1 MKRSRLLLLFL
12 LAALYAPA
20 EDFVWPS
27 IPPEQIA
34 MKAHPLAVGAHAMVL
49 DWEIMTDDPGDR
61 ETVFMRIKIFSDEGR
76 AHGDISIPYFK
87 QYGDI
92 KDLTARTIHSD
103 GTIIPFRGEV
113 FEKMIVKTKQI
124 RYLAKTF
131 SFPEVEA
138 GSILEYHYTR
148 KSENGFMNT
157 HTWSPQ
163 GELPVLHLDFKV
175 KPDTNWLAFRY
186 VGLGLPAGKDVVKNK
201 DGSLELVLDDLPAFE
216 EESYVPPQ
224 YELKPVVW
232 LYYTPTRIETADEMW
247 KRMAKDTAKD
257 TESLLNPTSLI
268 RDTAL
273 ATVNVSDSPETKLR
287 KLYAKVKSIRNLAY
301 EREKTSEEEKR
312 EKLKDNNRT
321 EDVLKHGYGSGIELN
336 RLFIAM
342 ARSLGMDANEV
353 FVSQRDN
360 YFFRKDLPG
369 EWQLNGEL
377 AEVRVADKSWF
388 LDPAEKFCP
397 FGLLPWQETGV
408 MGLRVTKDG
417 GAFLTTPNPTSD
429 VSITERKGHLRWK
442 DGDIEGEVTVQYKGQ
457 DALVQRLNRRED
469 DDAVR
474 SKEIEDEIKKGL
486 PDGSTAKVKHI
497 EGLDGAEE
505 PVTVTLDVHIPNL
518 GASLGKRLALPLNI
532 FATQIDSA
540 FRYEKR
546 KYPLYFAYP
555 YQESDDIVIDTPE
568 GYSLDRLP
576 EPHREITPYGR
587 YVSGWEKTPTGVKFV
602 RRFALDW
609 FYFQNS
615 DYPAVRKFYLAV
627 LNGDKDGA
635 IFQTNAKAK

>member
-1 MKRSRLLLLFL
+1 M
-12 LAALYAPA
+12 Y
-20 EDFVWPS
+20 
-27 IPPEQIA
+27 
-34 MKAHPLAVGAHAMVL
+34 
-49 DWEIMTDDPGDR
+49 PGNR

-76 AHGDISIPYFK
+76 GHGDISIPYFK
-87 QYGDI
+87 GYGEI
-92 KDLTARTIHSD
+92 KDLTARTIHAD
-103 GTIIPFRGEV
+103 GTIVPFRGEI

-131 SFPEVEA
+131 SFPEVQA

-148 KSENGFMNT
+148 KSEYGFMNT

-163 GELPVLHLDFKV
+163 GDLPILHLDFKM
-175 KPDTNWLAFRY
+175 KPDTHWLGFRY
-186 VGLGLPAGKDVVKNK
+186 VGMGLPAGKDLVKNK
-201 DGSLELVLDDLPAFE
+201 DGTFELLIDDLPAFE

-232 LYYTPTRIETADEMW
+232 LYYSPSRFATADEMW
-247 KRMAKDTAKD
+247 KKMAADTAQS

-273 ATVNVSDSPETKLR
+273 ATVNSDDTTEVKLR
-287 KLYAKVKSIRNLAY
+287 KLYARVQSIRNLRF
-301 EREKTSEEEKR
+301 EREKTTEEEKR

-321 EDVLKHGYGSGIELN
+321 EDILKHGYGSGFELN

-342 ARSLGMDANEV
+342 ARSLGMDSNEV

-369 EWQLNGEL
+369 EWQLNGEV
-377 AEVRVADKSWF
+377 AEVRVADRSWY
-388 LDPAEKFCP
+388 LDPAGKFCP

-408 MGLRVTKDG
+408 MGLRITKDG
-417 GAFLTTPNPTSD
+417 GTFVTTPNPTSD
-429 VSITERKGHLRWK
+429 GASTDRKAHLHWK
-442 DGDIEGEVTVQYKGQ
+442 DGDLEGEVVIHYKGQ
-457 DALVQRLNRRED
+457 DALSQRLSRRHD

-474 SKEIEDEIKKGL
+474 SKEIEDEIKKSL

-497 EGLDGAEE
+497 DGLDASEE
-505 PVTVTLDVHIPNL
+505 PVVVTLDVHIPNP

-555 YQESDDIVIDTPE
+555 YQESDEISIEIPD

-576 EPHREITPYGR
+576 EPHREMSSYGR
-587 YVSGWEKTPTGVKFV
+587 YLSGWEKTPTGVKFV
-602 RRFALDW
+602 RHFALDW
-609 FYFQNS
+609 FYFQTS